1 MTQEILNAYG
11 PIGVDVLKQNVA
23 LVSAT
28 QKTMDSIRYEVEP
41 NRLLLIARGYFAALE
56 TGRGPRKSSEPGT
69 PPFEDSML
77 EYMKARGI
85 GADLPEKKRKQ
96 LARFLTYK
104 INKEGDSLWK
114 KGHGSK
120 VRDVY
125 SFALDRFV
133 NELSAA
139 IKKDLMDEAMN
150 KIHESLH
157 GINARQTA

>member
-1 MTQEILNAYG
+1 MTQEVLNTYG
-11 PIGVDVLKQNVA
+11 PVGVEVLRQNVA

-41 NRLLLIARGYFAALE
+41 NRLLLFARGYFSALE
-56 TGRGPRKSSEPGT
+56 TGRGPRKSSEPGS

-85 GADLPEKKRKQ
+85 GGDLSEKKRKQ

-114 KGHGSK
+114 KGHGAK

-133 NELSAA
+133 TELTTALKQDFVDEVM
-139 IKKDLMDEAMN
+139 IKIKD
-150 KIHESLH
+150 SLH